1 MLSRKVEHALSI
13 CGTSRV
19 FINSSTPTPQI
30 AIRWEPEVVG
40 ASERWIR
47 EEGSTLDDA
56 GTKAAT
62 EFARR
67 VRERGQEL
75 VAWAARIEKAM
86 AT

>member
-1 MLSRKVEHALSI
+1 MLSRKVESALSL

-19 FINSSTPTPQI
+19 FMNSTTPSQI

-75 VAWAARIEKAM
+75 VAWADRIEKAL